1 MKLELCITV
10 CSHSLANGSKEGDY
24 TVDATL
30 GNGHDTCF
38 LAEIVGDNGKVFGF
52 DIQKEAIESSTT
64 RLKEKELFERTVLVH
79 DSHDTLLS
87 VLPEDAKGKVTG
99 AIFNLGYLPGGDKH
113 IVTKPNSTISA
124 IEQLLE
130 VMAPEGIIV
139 LVIYHGHPEG
149 QVERDAVLKFAEELD
164 QNKHTY
170 CATASFNKIT
180 RHLLWRLRSD
190 KYIDDF
196 QYLTRLDISTIRHTI
211 STYRQNITK
220 RRALTASFCYSPI

>member
-1 MKLELCITV
+1 MKLERVLPFARTLLQTAV
-10 CSHSLANGSKEGDY
+10 KEGDY
-24 TVDATL
+24 AVDATL

-52 DIQKEAIESSTT
+52 DIQKGAIESSTT
-64 RLKEKELFERTVLVH
+64 RLKEKKLFERTVLVH

-87 VLPEDAKGKVTG
+87 VLPEDTKGKVTG

-149 QVERDAVLKFAEELD
+149 QVERDAVLTFAEELD
-164 QNKHTY
+164 QKQAHV
-170 CATASFNKIT
+170 
-180 RHLLWRLRSD
+180 L
-190 KYIDDF
+190 
-196 QYLTRLDISTIRHTI
+196 QYGFINQ
-211 STYRQNITK
+211 QNNPPFIVAIEK
-220 RRALTASFCYSPI
+220 R